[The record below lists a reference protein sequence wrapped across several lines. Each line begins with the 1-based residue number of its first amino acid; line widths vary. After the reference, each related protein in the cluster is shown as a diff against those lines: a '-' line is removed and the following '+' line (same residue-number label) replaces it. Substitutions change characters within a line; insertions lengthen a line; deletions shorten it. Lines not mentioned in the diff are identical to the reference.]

1 MKTTIS
7 VSKGGKGRTFR
18 RFSSVSLAPWKDGD
32 DDGKRTLAN
41 TTAEEKKKS
50 FYSFSCWTWQ
60 VFAFLSLSPPFL
72 SVRNF
77 FFFFFFFLWVFVCVV
92 WAPPALECGMHRRRP
107 LEASFYRVYVC
118 VCVCWMPPFCVLY
131 LAKARLPVFSR
142 PVQPERVEKK
152 KKRKKVST
160 FLSFFLVPS
169 VVWLPPSLQ
178 GLYSAALCAM
188 SISNC
193 VSFLLLLLSSI
204 HFDR

>member
-1 MKTTIS
+1 MLNLD
-7 VSKGGKGRTFR
+7 
-18 RFSSVSLAPWKDGD
+18 LA
-32 DDGKRTLAN
+32 R
-41 TTAEEKKKS
+41 
-50 FYSFSCWTWQ
+50 Q

-72 SVRNF
+72 SIKKL
-77 FFFFFFFLWVFVCVV
+77 FLLLLLLVSGVCVV

-107 LEASFYRVYVC
+107 LEASFSVSTCAYVFVGC
-118 VCVCWMPPFCVLY
+118 LHSVSYTWPRRAY
-131 LAKARLPVFSR
+131 LSFPDQFNPKESK
-142 PVQPERVEKK
+142 KK

-193 VSFLLLLLSSI
+193 VFFPSSSFF
-204 HFDR
+204 HPFR